1 MFIRVFQKDTLVIA
15 MSIHLH
21 TTISAK
27 TDKILEELV
36 KTYGT
41 KSRVLEQA
49 LETFLRV
56 EKVGSC
62 DDCAVKTKVV
72 EQSNLRETLDLTSVS
87 KKTLNGLLEVAM
99 GDKGFEDFIEEQQ
112 VEARNVVSVL
122 KDSIGWKT
130 PTSFKDFLLLLEEI
144 KDLTRLFDVASHNEI
159 DNTVVLRTKV
169 FSKIPEIVV
178 SQVAMILEGTSTPFD
193 LRIMGDDIVI
203 KMVRSDAFPLKK
215 REFDK
220 VLAQQI
226 QKRFYT
232 MKPSLFR
239 KNLVLVGPGFLHWA
253 EKYLED
259 PVTDMDAIVGDVRTI
274 LGGSELP
281 KEPEDFVNG
290 LVSAGIKMNW
300 FAQAK
305 VLREEEKKVS
315 TITFQATS
323 QAIAKIAIS
332 AFSVMLATRGW
343 KLTNY
348 SLEHA
353 NGSITVELVG
363 AGDQGLLDQM
373 VEISAYQIIGK
384 QFLDAI
390 PVPRDVFN
398 SFAYKVFETDKKKF
412 EEIYSDA
419 GARVSSAIRMLA
431 RNDPE
436 KAQRLAENFILK
448 NMNALQ
454 SDVEVKFVDKEQF
467 TIIFKRIEPLLMNSQ
482 RLLVESIFKELGYE
496 VSTTA
501 FQNLLSFKL
510 KQLKRPFLEPIPRK
524 IIMQSLVDAVSAN
537 SIEEAFSSAKDQL
550 DSMFPEDYLWTIR
563 EVGERL
569 VDMNRALDIEVE
581 IEYFEGG
588 FTLKYKTCPYYKLVK
603 TGQKKWLCNFRKK
616 TIDYVIERVTHGRKS
631 KIKIIKSLLQNE
643 HPCEYAIFLTG
654 FLEKEEKTL

>member
-1 MFIRVFQKDTLVIA
+1 

-27 TDKILEELV
+27 ADKILDELA

-56 EKVGSC
+56 EEVGSC

-72 EQSNLRETLDLTSVS
+72 EQSKLRETLDLTSVS
-87 KKTLNGLLEVAM
+87 KKTLNGLLEVAI
-99 GDKGFEDFIEEQQ
+99 GDKGFEDFLEEQR
-112 VEARNVVSVL
+112 VEARNVVAVL

-130 PTSFKDFLLLLEEI
+130 PTSFKDFLLLIEEV
-144 KDLTRLFDVASHNEI
+144 KNLTRLFDVASHNEI

-169 FSKIPEIVV
+169 FAKIPEIVA
-178 SQVAMILEGTSTPFD
+178 SQVAMILEGTNTPFD

-203 KMVRSDAFPLKK
+203 KMVRIDVFSLKK
-215 REFDK
+215 KEFDK

-226 QKRFYT
+226 QKRLDV

-239 KNLVLVGPGFLHWA
+239 NNLVLVGPGFLHWA

-259 PVTDMDAIVGDVRTI
+259 PVTDMGAIVGDVRTI
-274 LGGSELP
+274 LGSNELP

-290 LVSAGIKMNW
+290 LVSASIKMNW
-300 FAQAK
+300 FKQAK
-305 VLREEEKKVS
+305 VLREEEKKLV
-315 TITFQATS
+315 TIVFQATS
-323 QAIAKIAIS
+323 QAIAKIAVS
-332 AFSVMLATRGW
+332 ALSVMLATRGW
-343 KLTNY
+343 KLTGY
-348 SLEHA
+348 SVEHV
-353 NGSITVELVG
+353 NGSITVEFVG
-363 AGDQGLLDQM
+363 TEDQSLLDQM
-373 VEISAYQIIGK
+373 VEPSAYRTIGK

-398 SFAYKVFETDKKKF
+398 SFASQVFETDRKKF
-412 EEIYSDA
+412 DDIYRNA
-419 GARVSSAIRMLA
+419 GARVANAIRMLA
-431 RNDPE
+431 RNDSE

-448 NMNALQ
+448 NLNALQ
-454 SDVEVKFVDKEQF
+454 NDAEVRFVDKEQF
-467 TIIFKRIEPLLMNSQ
+467 SVIFKRIDPLLMNSQ
-482 RLLVESIFKELGYE
+482 RLLVESVFKELGYD

-510 KQLKRPFLEPIPRK
+510 KHVRKPFLEPIPRK
-524 IIMQSLVDAVSAN
+524 VIMQSDVVDAMSAN
-537 SIEEAFSSAKDQL
+537 SAEEAFSLAKDQL
-550 DSMFPEDYLWTIR
+550 DEMFPKDYPWTIR

-569 VDMNRALDIEVE
+569 MDMYRVLDIEVE

-603 TGQKKWLCNFRKK
+603 SGQKKWLCNFRKQ
-616 TIDYVIERVTHGRKS
+616 TIDYIIDRVTQGRKS

-643 HPCEYAIFLTG
+643 HPCEYAVFLTG
-654 FLEKEEKTL
+654 FLEKEETAL

>member
-1 MFIRVFQKDTLVIA
+1 MTS

-27 TDKILEELV
+27 ADKILDELA

-56 EKVGSC
+56 EEVGSC

-72 EQSNLRETLDLTSVS
+72 EQSKLRETLDLTSVS
-87 KKTLNGLLEVAM
+87 KKTLNGLLEVAI
-99 GDKGFEDFIEEQQ
+99 GDKGFEDFLEEQR
-112 VEARNVVSVL
+112 VEARNVVAVL

-130 PTSFKDFLLLLEEI
+130 PTSFKDFLLLIEEV
-144 KDLTRLFDVASHNEI
+144 KNLTRLFDVASHNEI

-169 FSKIPEIVV
+169 FAKIPEIVA
-178 SQVAMILEGTSTPFD
+178 SQVAMILEGTNTPFD

-203 KMVRSDAFPLKK
+203 KMVRIDVFSLKK
-215 REFDK
+215 KEFDK

-226 QKRFYT
+226 QKRLDV

-239 KNLVLVGPGFLHWA
+239 NNLVLVGPGFLHWA

-259 PVTDMDAIVGDVRTI
+259 PVTDMGAIVGDVRTI
-274 LGGSELP
+274 LGSNELP

-290 LVSAGIKMNW
+290 LVSASIKMNW
-300 FAQAK
+300 FKQAK
-305 VLREEEKKVS
+305 VLREEEKKLV
-315 TITFQATS
+315 TIVFQATS
-323 QAIAKIAIS
+323 QAIAKIAVS
-332 AFSVMLATRGW
+332 ALSVMLATRGW
-343 KLTNY
+343 KLTGY
-348 SLEHA
+348 SVEHV
-353 NGSITVELVG
+353 NGSITVEFVG
-363 AGDQGLLDQM
+363 TEDQSLLDQM
-373 VEISAYQIIGK
+373 VEPSAYRTIGK

-398 SFAYKVFETDKKKF
+398 SFASQVFETDRKKF
-412 EEIYSDA
+412 DDIYRNA
-419 GARVSSAIRMLA
+419 GARVANAIRMLA
-431 RNDPE
+431 RNDSE

-448 NMNALQ
+448 NLNALQ
-454 SDVEVKFVDKEQF
+454 NDAEVRFVDKEQF
-467 TIIFKRIEPLLMNSQ
+467 SVIFKRIDPLLMNSQ
-482 RLLVESIFKELGYE
+482 RLLVESVFKELGYD

-510 KQLKRPFLEPIPRK
+510 KHVRKPFLEPIPRK
-524 IIMQSLVDAVSAN
+524 VIMQSDVVDAMSAN
-537 SIEEAFSSAKDQL
+537 SAEEAFSLAKDQL
-550 DSMFPEDYLWTIR
+550 DEMFPKDYPWTIR

-569 VDMNRALDIEVE
+569 MDMYRVLDIEVE

-603 TGQKKWLCNFRKK
+603 SGQKKWLCNFRKQ
-616 TIDYVIERVTHGRKS
+616 TIDYIIDRVTQGRKS

-643 HPCEYAIFLTG
+643 HPCEYAVFLTG
-654 FLEKEEKTL
+654 FLEKEETAL

>member
-1 MFIRVFQKDTLVIA
+1 MP
-15 MSIHLH
+15 IHLH
-21 TTISAK
+21 TTISVK
-27 TDKILEELV
+27 TDKILEELA

-41 KSRVLEQA
+41 KNRVLEQA

-62 DDCAVKTKVV
+62 EDCGVKAKVV
-72 EQSNLRETLDLTSVS
+72 EQSNLRETLDLISVS
-87 KKTLNGLLEVAM
+87 KKTLNGLLDVAI
-99 GDKGFEDFIEEQQ
+99 GDKSFEDFMEEQQ
-112 VEARNVVSVL
+112 VEARNVVAVL

-130 PTSFKDFLLLLEEI
+130 PASFKDFLLLIEET
-144 KDLTRLFDVASHNEI
+144 KDLTRLFDIASHNEI
-159 DNTVVLRTKV
+159 DSTVVLRTKI
-169 FSKIPEIVV
+169 FSRIPEIVA
-178 SQVAMILEGTSTPFD
+178 SQIATILEGTSAPFD

-203 KMVRSDAFPLKK
+203 RMIRSDAFPLRK
-215 REFDK
+215 REFDR
-220 VLAQQI
+220 VFAQQI
-226 QKRFYT
+226 QKRFYM
-232 MKPSLFR
+232 MKPGMFR
-239 KNLVLVGPGFLHWA
+239 NNLVLVGPGFLHWA
-253 EKYLED
+253 EKYLEN
-259 PVTDMDAIVGDVRTI
+259 PVTDMGAIIGDVRTV

-281 KEPEDFVNG
+281 REPDDFANG

-300 FAQAK
+300 FKQAK
-305 VLREEEKKVS
+305 VLREEGKKIV
-315 TITFQATS
+315 TIAFQATS
-323 QAIAKIAIS
+323 QAIAKITVS

-343 KLTNY
+343 KLVDY

-353 NGSITVELVG
+353 NGSVTVDFVG
-363 AGDQGLLDQM
+363 AEDQGLLDRI
-373 VEISAYQIIGK
+373 VEISAYQTIRK

-398 SFAYKVFETDKKKF
+398 SFAYRVFETDKKKF

-436 KAQRLAENFILK
+436 KAQRLAESFILK

-454 SDVEVKFVDKEQF
+454 NDAEVKFVDKEQF

-510 KQLKRPFLEPIPRK
+510 KQVKRPFLEPIPRK

-569 VDMNRALDIEVE
+569 VDIYRALDIEVE

-616 TIDYVIERVTHGRKS
+616 TIDYVIERVTHGRKG
-631 KIKIIKSLLQNE
+631 KIKIIKSMLQNE

-654 FLEKEEKTL
+654 FLEKEEKAL